1 MNTKPLILNFNPVST
16 FLEDK
21 MPNET
26 TVGYKSGIME
36 KYSLPT
42 PIFDSDNATIKE
54 KMLELTQ
61 GLDDPIDKAKA
72 LFYFVRDRILYNLHV
87 EKHMPE
93 HFRASSTLE
102 RGKGYCVQ
110 KAVLLVTLARSAGI
124 PARLGLAKI
133 RNNLVPQKL
142 LDILKTNIFP
152 WHGYAEL
159 YLDGKWIKA
168 TPAFDLQTCE
178 TNGFIPVEFYGL
190 SNAMLPSHD
199 KQGNLHVEYL
209 LDRGPFDSVP
219 LDNIRKAL
227 IERNMLDPKDIVS
240 PSEIN

>member
-1 MNTKPLILNFNPVST
+1 MN
-16 FLEDK
+16 E
-21 MPNET
+21 ET
-26 TVGYKSGIME
+26 TMKDPSGIPE
-36 KYSLPT
+36 KYYLPT
-42 PIFDSDNATIKE
+42 AIFDSDHEAIK
-54 KMLELTQ
+54 KKTLELTQ
-61 GLDDPIDKAKA
+61 GLDNPIENAKA

-93 HFRASSTLE
+93 HFRASNTLE

-133 RNNLVPQKL
+133 RNNLVPRKL

-152 WHGYAEL
+152 WHGYADL
-159 YLDGKWIKA
+159 YLDGKWVKA
-168 TPAFDLQTCE
+168 TPAFDIQTCE
-178 TNGFIPVEFYGL
+178 TNGFVPVEFDGRN
-190 SNAMLPSHD
+190 NAMLPSHD
-199 KQGNLHVEYL
+199 KQGNVHVEYL

-227 IERNMLDPKDIVS
+227 IERNMLDPREIVS